1 MTLTFKHLHMCTLLA
16 ASLLLAAVTASCD
29 DKFNDTDGQVAA
41 SISVAMPQGLENATV
56 QSEQIAFKDVSTS
69 RTVTFSSVKGINL
82 PAGLY
87 DVTYD
92 AEVSVPTDSTPVT
105 RHIKAY
111 SPSVQLT
118 QSNFTFK
125 LDAYEDADNNDFII
139 QEIFFAGTLRPS
151 GNQYN
156 GDDYVMIYNNT
167 DHVLYAD
174 GLSLVESKFT
184 TVNKYDY
191 TPDIMAQAM
200 TVDAIYT
207 IPGSGREH
215 PVQPGESLLLCDT
228 GIDHRVANE
237 YSFDLSNADF
247 EWYDVSTSPSH
258 MDIDGPVPNLD
269 KWYCYTLSYWILHNR
284 GFKTYALARIPVD
297 KDTYLKDYLYTY
309 SYTMVLPSGTYPMQQ
324 QAYRLPNSWVVDAVN
339 CSVAAKYVWNVTA
352 PSLDRGWTHCGTIDK
367 DMTRYFKSVR
377 RKLLYV
383 KDGRAYLKDTNN
395 STEDFNTECVPS
407 VIEQQHSVKDIDG
420 SKATQITWDGVTP
433 KK

>member
-1 MTLTFKHLHMCTLLA
+1 MTLTSKHLYMCAMLA
-16 ASLLLAAVTASCD
+16 AAMLAVGATSAHD
-29 DKFNDTDGQVAA
+29 MFYDPDGQVAA
-41 SISVAMPQGLENATV
+41 SISVAMPQGMENATV
-56 QSEQIAFKDVSTS
+56 LSQQIAFKDVSTL
-69 RTVTFSSVKGINL
+69 RTITFSSLNGINL

-125 LDAYEDADNNDFII
+125 LDTYEDADNSDFII

-191 TPDIMAQAM
+191 TPDIMSQAM

-207 IPGSGREH
+207 IPGSGHDH

-258 MDIDGPVPNLD
+258 MDIDSPTVPNLD
-269 KWYCYTLSYWILHNR
+269 KWYCYTLSFWILHNR
-284 GFKTYALARIPVD
+284 GFKTYALARIPID

-309 SYTMVLPSGTYPMQQ
+309 NYTMVLPSGTYPMQQ

-407 VIEQQHSVKDIDG
+407 VIKQQHSVKDIAG
-420 SKATQITWDGVTP
+420 GKSTQITWDGVTP